1 MRSAKPLSD
10 TQRHG
15 WRWVAHVLALL
26 ALLAVALSYFN
37 PHLMVSLAN
46 QLWACF

>member
-1 MRSAKPLSD
+1 MSRRARIG
-10 TQRHG
+10 T
-15 WRWVAHVLALL
+15 WIAALL
-26 ALLAVALSYFN
+26 ALAAVFAAYLN